1 MREFERIP
9 GKITRVKEQIRA
21 LQEQLLALEVEK
33 EAKNTDLQT
42 LQSGISNARD
52 AISACTAN
60 SLVGS
65 RENLSE
71 LVLVI
76 SALLPEEAG
85 LLLLA
90 KADSVLATDSVVVE
104 EGKKKNNTNS

>member
-1 MREFERIP
+1 MQEFEKIP
-9 GKITRVKEQIRA
+9 GQITRLKEQLRA
-21 LQEQLLALEVEK
+21 LEEAKAAK
-33 EAKNTDLQT
+33 EAVLQT

-104 EGKKKNNTNS
+104 EGKKKKNNTNS